1 MILPIDT
8 QFAIVRAV
16 ARSPACVSLPS
27 PQVYGTQFSRKT
39 GVWTQ
44 ERYNRALVADALR
57 KVLGV
62 KSQAEQAQQMAKLPG
77 PPPKP

>member
-1 MILPIDT
+1 M
-8 QFAIVRAV
+8 Q
-16 ARSPACVSLPS
+16 
-27 PQVYGTQFSRKT
+27 T

-44 ERYNRALVADALR
+44 EPYNRALVSDALR

-62 KSQAEQAQQMAKLPG
+62 KSQAEQAEQMAKLPG